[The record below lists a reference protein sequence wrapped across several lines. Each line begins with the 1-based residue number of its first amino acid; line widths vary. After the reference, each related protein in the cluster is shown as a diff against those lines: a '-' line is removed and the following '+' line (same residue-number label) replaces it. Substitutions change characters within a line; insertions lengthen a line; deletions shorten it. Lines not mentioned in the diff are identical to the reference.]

1 MLTPIHPT
9 QAFVYLTS
17 ALATGVVLERL
28 AAPSAWAILGVFL
41 LLFVA
46 ALRSMHARKDKIAT
60 CLLLLCLML
69 AGAVLSRAERTTIAP
84 SRLKRLF
91 ETGVIKASEP
101 VKLVGRL
108 AMSPESAPDAAIL
121 DLETEEIRNGDVPVE
136 ATGRVRLTVRLAEQ
150 ETRAQFESLELE
162 YGSRIS
168 VLTRL
173 ERAKSYHNPGSPD
186 YNEFLELKGY
196 DLKGSVKS
204 PLLVEVLGRVAVN
217 RIVATLFQLRVRMLA
232 AIDRS
237 FAPPISGTLKAML
250 LGNRY
255 FLDQAV
261 EERLRQSGTFH
272 VLVISGVHVGFIA
285 MVLFVL
291 TGGSSSAVL
300 RVSRRAVIFRAVV
313 SLAVLWAYAIMVG
326 LAPPVTRAATMLTLG
341 LIGPI
346 LFRRSASLN
355 TVAFAAFVMVAL
367 QPSVLTDPSF
377 QLSFVAVAAIA
388 GLALPLIEALRQ
400 IAQWRPT
407 PVSPHPPSCAQPVRI
422 IAEVL
427 FWDERRF
434 TERLRESAIRYR
446 PDKSPAAAWLSRWR
460 LQWLLRSTATLLIT
474 SAAIQLCTLPL
485 MACYF
490 NRVTPVGVLLNVFS
504 GLLSFV
510 ILIGALAAI
519 AFAGFA
525 AWLETLFV
533 WIVNFGH
540 SLLEN
545 SIAPFN
551 KIPGATFRVAHYE
564 GSWSIV
570 YVLYFLPVTALA
582 ARIALWRPVDHFA
595 AFRPAKRS
603 QVVPGAA
610 TQSLLNQRRSP
621 TAFRLLTVS
630 VLVSAVVVASPPAKS
645 SNGNLVVHFLDVGQG
660 DAALIEFPR
669 GTTMLVDAGGE
680 LRIGETSKK
689 TATPAYGSESEPL
702 AADAEAA
709 FTDSAFHVG
718 EAVVSRF
725 LWSQGRTNLD
735 YALATHSHA
744 DHMGGLQYVERNF
757 SVGQALVGRT
767 PTDEREF
774 RIFRRAS
781 LVTSTRVGVVESGQ
795 QFDIEGVKVQ
805 VLWPP
810 PPAVIPITSGNDDSV
825 VLRLVYGSVA
835 ILLAGDIELAAERGL
850 LESGW
855 DLRADVLKVPHHG
868 SRTSSTEQFLEAV
881 RPRAAV
887 ISVGERSRFGHPHL
901 SVIARYQKKAVR
913 LFLTGRDG
921 TVTVQT
927 DGQSLDFSTYRE

>member
-1 MLTPIHPT
+1 
-9 QAFVYLTS
+9 
-17 ALATGVVLERL
+17 
-28 AAPSAWAILGVFL
+28 
-41 LLFVA
+41 
-46 ALRSMHARKDKIAT
+46 
-60 CLLLLCLML
+60 
-69 AGAVLSRAERTTIAP
+69 
-84 SRLKRLF
+84 
-91 ETGVIKASEP
+91 
-101 VKLVGRL
+101 
-108 AMSPESAPDAAIL
+108 
-121 DLETEEIRNGDVPVE
+121 
-136 ATGRVRLTVRLAEQ
+136 
-150 ETRAQFESLELE
+150 
-162 YGSRIS
+162 
-168 VLTRL
+168 
-173 ERAKSYHNPGSPD
+173 
-186 YNEFLELKGY
+186 
-196 DLKGSVKS
+196 
-204 PLLVEVLGRVAVN
+204 
-217 RIVATLFQLRVRMLA
+217 
-232 AIDRS
+232 
-237 FAPPISGTLKAML
+237 
-250 LGNRY
+250 
-255 FLDQAV
+255 
-261 EERLRQSGTFH
+261 
-272 VLVISGVHVGFIA
+272 
-285 MVLFVL
+285 
-291 TGGSSSAVL
+291 
-300 RVSRRAVIFRAVV
+300 
-313 SLAVLWAYAIMVG
+313 
-326 LAPPVTRAATMLTLG
+326 
-341 LIGPI
+341 
-346 LFRRSASLN
+346 
-355 TVAFAAFVMVAL
+355 
-367 QPSVLTDPSF
+367 
-377 QLSFVAVAAIA
+377 
-388 GLALPLIEALRQ
+388 
-400 IAQWRPT
+400 
-407 PVSPHPPSCAQPVRI
+407 
-422 IAEVL
+422 
-427 FWDERRF
+427 
-434 TERLRESAIRYR
+434 
-446 PDKSPAAAWLSRWR
+446 
-460 LQWLLRSTATLLIT
+460 
-474 SAAIQLCTLPL
+474 
-485 MACYF
+485 
-490 NRVTPVGVLLNVFS
+490 
-504 GLLSFV
+504 
-510 ILIGALAAI
+510 
-519 AFAGFA
+519 
-525 AWLETLFV
+525 
-533 WIVNFGH
+533 
-540 SLLEN
+540 
-545 SIAPFN
+545 
-551 KIPGATFRVAHYE
+551 
-564 GSWSIV
+564 
-570 YVLYFLPVTALA
+570 VLYFLPVTALA